1 MFLTR
6 EILEKYEAC
15 AEGIEFFDRH
25 FPNGAESSEIMQMR
39 HIPHSFLHWG
49 WLHLT
54 TTEEER
60 ALYNKILGN
69 VNSTGLYQSEKIIN
83 SDYVS
88 SSKDVV
94 DSRWIQNGE
103 KIKESFCI
111 VDSGN
116 IQQSSYVSQSTNV
129 FNSIDVFSSTNIK
142 ESQMVMK
149 SGLVIKSASVVESS
163 MVSDSTV
170 IYDSTNVNDSLFV
183 CKGRD
188 VHHCLLCY
196 DVSGQEYLLFN
207 KPIDKSHFDFIME
220 EYKMFELPDITLVE
234 NVEENWNSGIIPSF
248 NRQKHFNAICSEDH
262 FIKWVKSLPNY
273 SSDIFYN
280 ITYSERAFD

>member
-1 MFLTR
+1 MFLTH

-25 FPNGAESSEIMQMR
+25 FPNGAELSEVVQMR

-49 WLHLT
+49 WLYLT

-69 VNSTGLYQSEKIIN
+69 VNSIGLYQSEKIIN
-83 SDYVS
+83 SNYVS

-94 DSRWIQNGE
+94 DSQWIQNGE
-103 KIKESFCI
+103 KIKESSYI

-129 FNSIDVFSSTNIK
+129 FNSIGVFGSTNIK

-149 SGLVIKSASVVESS
+149 SSLVIKSASVVESS

-183 CKGRD
+183 CKGRG
-188 VHHCLLCY
+188 VLHCLFCY

-207 KPIDKSHFDFIME
+207 KPINKTHFDFIME
-220 EYKMFELPDITLVE
+220 EYKMFELPNITLVE
-234 NVEENWNSGIIPSF
+234 NMEENWNSGITPSF
-248 NRQKHFNAICSEDH
+248 NRQKHFKAICSDDH

-280 ITYSERAFD
+280 ITFSERAFD